1 MAHKL
6 AASLSNVRA
15 LIKALPTFTREEVEE
30 LINLEL
36 AGARRRSVGQ
46 RLAQRAARLD
56 ADTTYSRIMKDF
68 NDGR

>member
-1 MAHKL
+1 MAHEL
-6 AASLSNVRA
+6 AASLHNVRT
-15 LIKALPTFTREEVEE
+15 LIKSLPHFTREQVEE

-56 ADTTYSRIMKDF
+56 ADATYSRIMKDF
-68 NDGR
+68 NNER